1 MTRTR
6 AKAVAGFTLIEVLVA
21 FAIAALLIVPLMRL
35 VSAGLGSFDRAQN
48 YATATLWA
56 QSILANAG
64 VQTPLAEG
72 VRTGDLPLGMQ
83 WEMDV
88 EPYHDDLMSTARLTS
103 GFIPYAINLTISWP
117 DHHTRNVLTFATLR
131 LAPPPRNP

>member
-1 MTRTR
+1 MTQPR
-6 AKAVAGFTLIEVLVA
+6 AKLVAGFTLIEVLVA

-35 VSAGLGSFDRAQN
+35 VSAGLGGFDRAQN

-64 VQTPLAEG
+64 VQTPLAQG
-72 VRTGDLPLGMQ
+72 LQTGDLPHGMH

-88 EPYHDDLMSTARLTS
+88 EPYHDDLMSSAPLTS
-103 GFIPYAINLTISWP
+103 GFVSYAITLTVSWP
-117 DHHTRNVLTFATLR
+117 DRHTRNVLSFATLR
-131 LAPPPRNP
+131 LAPSPRSP

>member
-1 MTRTR
+1 MNAPR

-35 VSAGLGSFDRAQN
+35 VSTGLGSFDRAQN

-64 VQTPLAEG
+64 VQTPLTVG
-72 VRTGDLPLGMQ
+72 VQTGNLPLGMH

-88 EPYHDDLMSTARLTS
+88 EPYHDDLMSTLPLTS
-103 GFIPYAINLTISWP
+103 GFVAYAISLTITWP
-117 DHHTRNVLTFATLR
+117 DRHVRNAARFATLR
-131 LAPPPRNP
+131 LAPPRSP

>member
-1 MTRTR
+1 MSRTR
-6 AKAVAGFTLIEVLVA
+6 GKALDGFTLIEVLVA

-35 VSAGLGSFDRAQN
+35 VSAGLGSFERAQN

-56 QSILANAG
+56 QSIIANAG

-72 VRTGDLPLGMQ
+72 VQTGDLPLGMR

-103 GFIPYAINLTISWP
+103 GFVPYTISLTISWP
-117 DHHTRNVLTFATLR
+117 DHRTRNVLRFATLR
-131 LAPPPRNP
+131 LAPPPRTP

>member
-1 MTRTR
+1 MIRPR

-64 VQTPLAEG
+64 VQTPLVEG
-72 VRTGDLPLGMQ
+72 IQTGDLPLGMH
-83 WEMDV
+83 WEMGV
-88 EPYHDDLMSTARLTS
+88 APYHDDLMSAAPLTS
-103 GFIPYAINLTISWP
+103 GFIPYAITLTVSWP
-117 DHHTRNVLTFATLR
+117 DHRTRNVLKFATLR
-131 LAPPPRNP
+131 LAPPARNP